1 MVTPILPLSPARL
14 IIFLLFIQ
22 LIPPMIV
29 VGIGN
34 VLGVRTHDLTPTHSI
49 IDPYGKI
56 DTSAGLSLQ
65 ISGGGAKFLQFIK
78 DELMPY
84 IEKKYKP
91 APYKIFSGHSFGGL
105 MTFYCL
111 TKHPDMFN
119 AYISVSPALW
129 WDNKIHLKVATKNL
143 RNTDYRNKL
152 FFFQRCRWRGDFPS
166 GCSVSWFLAWE
177 RKYSGIKIQ
186 VCILHWRITRFW
198 NSKSLIWC
206 FAIHLS

>member
-1 MVTPILPLSPARL
+1 MDGDTHTALVASQVDYLSIIYPINPSDDCCRNRQCSWCPYT
-14 IIFLLFIQ
+14 Q
-22 LIPPMIV
+22 
-29 VGIGN
+29 
-34 VLGVRTHDLTPTHSI
+34 LTPTHSI
-49 IDPYGKI
+49 IDTNGKI

-65 ISGGGAKFLQFIK
+65 TSGGGEKFLQFIK

-152 FFFQRCRWRGDFPS
+152 FFFQRCR
-166 GCSVSWFLAWE
+166 
-177 RKYSGIKIQ
+177 
-186 VCILHWRITRFW
+186 
-198 NSKSLIWC
+198 
-206 FAIHLS
+206 

>member
-65 ISGGGAKFLQFIK
+65 TSGGGENFLQFIK

-111 TKHPDMFN
+111 TKHPEMFN
-119 AYISVSPALW
+119 AYISASPALW

-143 RNTDYRNKL
+143 RNTDYRKKL
-152 FFFQRCRWRGDFPS
+152 FFFSDASEGEIFHQDALYLDSLLGKESIPGLKYRYVYYPDES
-166 GCSVSWFLAWE
+166 HVSETA
-177 RKYSGIKIQ
+177 K
-186 VCILHWRITRFW
+186 
-198 NSKSLIWC
+198 
-206 FAIHLS
+206 A